1 MSGRVYHYKLQS
13 NLTST
18 ELFFWITVDKTLEQL
33 GVEDIGAVTAILLGQ
48 PIVGTRVKPIGT
60 TKGTSIASLA
70 CRRVFNY
77 NLKIQL
83 PMITGSSITGLRI
96 ALTKNLGAFIGRS
109 VPVVGWIIL
118 TYDITQIMWKTIS
131 TYNNYV
137 FQNDR
142 IRA

>member
-1 MSGRVYHYKLQS
+1 
-13 NLTST
+13 
-18 ELFFWITVDKTLEQL
+18 
-33 GVEDIGAVTAILLGQ
+33 
-48 PIVGTRVKPIGT
+48 
-60 TKGTSIASLA
+60 
-70 CRRVFNY
+70 
-77 NLKIQL
+77 
-83 PMITGSSITGLRI
+83 MITGSSITGLRI

-109 VPVVGWIIL
+109 VPGVGWVIL

>member
-1 MSGRVYHYKLQS
+1 
-13 NLTST
+13 
-18 ELFFWITVDKTLEQL
+18 
-33 GVEDIGAVTAILLGQ
+33 
-48 PIVGTRVKPIGT
+48 
-60 TKGTSIASLA
+60 
-70 CRRVFNY
+70 
-77 NLKIQL
+77 
-83 PMITGSSITGLRI
+83 MITGSSITGLRI

-137 FQNDR
+137 SQNDR